1 MKKIIEYDPS
11 YGVYKQETFFLVHP
25 VGMDMSDGATL
36 EQVFH
41 IAAYDKA
48 TGIIETTDSIYKP
61 VNAPKKE
68 TI

>member
-1 MKKIIEYDPS
+1 MKKEIMYDPS
-11 YGVYKQETFFLVHP
+11 YGIYEVETFLLLHP

-41 IAAYDKA
+41 VTSWDKT
-48 TGIIETTDSIYKP
+48 TGVIETPTEIYY
-61 VNAPKKE
+61 PKKE